1 MFSPLAFFCSSVVL
15 ISFLLSLRWGF
26 VSWAWLVLP
35 LGSDVSFLGGLFVRT
50 EVFVVANETVGFAY
64 YCHGVILSTSC
75 LFDDHDCEMLECHLL
90 AIVRTELFVVASE
103 TIVICLLLSWCD
115 SFDKLSV

>member
-15 ISFLLSLRWGF
+15 ISLLLGLRRGF

-50 EVFVVANETVGFAY
+50 EVFVMANETV
-64 YCHGVILSTSC
+64 
-75 LFDDHDCEMLECHLL
+75 
-90 AIVRTELFVVASE
+90 
-103 TIVICLLLSWCD
+103 VICLLLSWRD
-115 SFDKLSV
+115 SFNKLSV